1 MDVCSHYLCF
11 ASVVVL
17 WPSLSGEMANEM
29 GKIKSSQANIRCFQT
44 MKLDEDVIIFDRT
57 KAKINIIEPETV
69 FEFGDYLNSLDLK
82 FHDSHIYAFWNLT
95 LGGY

>member
-1 MDVCSHYLCF
+1 
-11 ASVVVL
+11 
-17 WPSLSGEMANEM
+17 
-29 GKIKSSQANIRCFQT
+29 

-82 FHDSHIYAFWNLT
+82 FHDSHIYAF
-95 LGGY
+95 